1 LQEEDTPQVKS
12 VRLKSAAVKG
22 GRPLLGK
29 NGPETVLLV
38 DNDPLILN
46 FIEDE
51 ISFYGYKPILVSSGE
66 ETLKMADNE
75 KIDLL
80 LIDIMI
86 SGTNGI
92 VLAKQFAV
100 LLPGIK
106 ILFMSCYD
114 WPSIAHHGIPE
125 SEYAFIQKPFATDA
139 LVQKMRYVLGVTDGL
154 MPLASQG

>member
-51 ISFYGYKPILVSSGE
+51 ISFYGYKPILVSSGRR
-66 ETLKMADNE
+66 L
-75 KIDLL
+75 
-80 LIDIMI
+80 
-86 SGTNGI
+86 
-92 VLAKQFAV
+92 
-100 LLPGIK
+100 
-106 ILFMSCYD
+106 
-114 WPSIAHHGIPE
+114 
-125 SEYAFIQKPFATDA
+125 
-139 LVQKMRYVLGVTDGL
+139 
-154 MPLASQG
+154 